1 MNQIVSGIQFNVG
14 PRYDVKKLLGAGAYG
29 HVALAIDKKQ
39 TDPDYQKVA
48 IKKLHLVRDE
58 IDAKRVLREIRILRT
73 MKHENILRLEHL
85 IYDDSNKELDFGE
98 IYLVTNYME
107 VDLYKIIKSGQNL
120 TDQHFQYIMYQLIKA
135 LKYLHSAN
143 IVHRDIKPSNILA
156 TENCEI
162 CFCDFGLARQIE
174 ELEAEDNRC
183 QNMLTEYVVTRYYR
197 APEVMLSSHEY
208 STAIDMWSL
217 GCTFAELITRQI
229 LFKGTNYIQM
239 IKLIFDTLGKP
250 GEEDLGFITNANA
263 KKYVS
268 SLQTKQKASI
278 GSVIKYSNPQAIDLL
293 DKLLEINPK
302 KRITSA
308 EALNHPY
315 LEPIRDPDDEP
326 SFEGNLDCQFENDS
340 TIQLKDLKALILN
353 EVNIMRQKNSE
364 PIINVQLEIEKRE
377 QITKINQQKKQ
388 QLKQQQKQQQQ

>member
-14 PRYDVKKLLGAGAYG
+14 ARYEVKKLLGAGAYG

-39 TDPDYQKVA
+39 TDPEKQKVA

-73 MKHENILRLEHL
+73 MQHENILHLEHL
-85 IYDDSNKELDFGE
+85 IYDDSNKELEFGE
-98 IYLVTNYME
+98 IYLVTNYLE

-120 TDQHFQYIMYQLIKA
+120 TDQHYQYIIYQLLKG
-135 LKYLHSAN
+135 LKYLHSAS

-162 CFCDFGLARQIE
+162 CYCDFGLARQIE

-208 STAIDMWSL
+208 STAIDIWSL
-217 GCTFAELITRQI
+217 GCTFAELITKQI

-250 GEEDLGFITNANA
+250 QDDDLQFITNSNA
-263 KKYVS
+263 KKYVN
-268 SLQTKQKASI
+268 SLQTKQKGTI
-278 GSVIKYSNPQAIDLL
+278 GSVIKYSNPHAIDLL
-293 DKLLEINPK
+293 DKMLEINPK

-315 LEPIRDPDDEP
+315 LESIRDPDDEP
-326 SFEGNLDCQFENDS
+326 SFEGNLDSQFENDN
-340 TIQLKDLKALILN
+340 TIQLKDLKILILN
-353 EVNIMRQKNSE
+353 EVNLMKQNNNE
-364 PIINVQLEIEKRE
+364 PLLNIQLEVEKRE
-377 QITKINQQKKQ
+377 QIAKLNQQKKQ
-388 QLKQQQKQQQQ
+388 QLKQQQQKQ

>member
-14 PRYDVKKLLGAGAYG
+14 ARYEVKKLLGAGAYG

-39 TDPDYQKVA
+39 TDPEKQKVA

-73 MKHENILRLEHL
+73 MQHENILHLENL
-85 IYDDSNKELDFGE
+85 IYDESNKELEFGE
-98 IYLVTNYME
+98 IYLVTNYLE

-120 TDQHFQYIMYQLIKA
+120 TDQHYQYIIYQLLKG
-135 LKYLHSAN
+135 LKYLHSAS

-162 CFCDFGLARQIE
+162 CYCDFGLARQIE

-208 STAIDMWSL
+208 STAIDIWSL
-217 GCTFAELITRQI
+217 GCTFAELITKQI

-250 GEEDLGFITNANA
+250 QDDDLQFITNSNA
-263 KKYVS
+263 KKYVN
-268 SLQTKQKASI
+268 SLQTKQKCSI
-278 GSVIKYSNPQAIDLL
+278 GSVIKYSNPLAIDLL
-293 DKLLEINPK
+293 DKMLEINPK

-308 EALNHPY
+308 QALNHPY
-315 LEPIRDPDDEP
+315 LESIRDPDDEP
-326 SFEGNLDCQFENDS
+326 SFEGNLDSQFENDN
-340 TIQLKDLKALILN
+340 TILLKDLKILILN
-353 EVNIMRQKNSE
+353 ELNLMKQINNEPLINI
-364 PIINVQLEIEKRE
+364 QLEVEKRE
-377 QITKINQQKKQ
+377 QIVKINQQKKQ
-388 QLKQQQKQQQQ
+388 QLKQQQQKQ

>member
-14 PRYDVKKLLGAGAYG
+14 ARYEVKKLLGAGAYG

-39 TDPDYQKVA
+39 TDPEKQKVA

-73 MKHENILRLEHL
+73 MQHENILHLENL
-85 IYDDSNKELDFGE
+85 IYDDSNKELEFGE
-98 IYLVTNYME
+98 IYLVTNYLE

-120 TDQHFQYIMYQLIKA
+120 TDQHYQYIIYQLLKG
-135 LKYLHSAN
+135 LKYLHSAS

-162 CFCDFGLARQIE
+162 CYCDFGLARQIE

-208 STAIDMWSL
+208 STAIDIWSL
-217 GCTFAELITRQI
+217 GCTFAELITKQI

-250 GEEDLGFITNANA
+250 QDEDLQFITNSNA
-263 KKYVS
+263 KKYVN
-268 SLQTKQKASI
+268 SLQTKMKCSI
-278 GSVIKYSNPQAIDLL
+278 GSVIKYTNPHAIDLL
-293 DKLLEINPK
+293 DKMLEINPK

-315 LEPIRDPDDEP
+315 LESIRDPDDEP
-326 SFEGNLDCQFENDS
+326 SFEGHLDSQFENDS
-340 TIQLKDLKALILN
+340 TILLKDLKVLILN
-353 EVNIMRQKNSE
+353 ELNLMKQINNEPLINI
-364 PIINVQLEIEKRE
+364 QLEVEKRE
-377 QITKINQQKKQ
+377 QIVKINQQKKQ
-388 QLKQQQKQQQQ
+388 QLKQQQQQQ